1 MTSKLL
7 EDYARIRI
15 RFQVFF
21 SGTENGRCIKEVV
34 EVAKVPAEPNF
45 VVPG

>member
-21 SGTENGRCIKEVV
+21 FGTENGRCKEVV
-34 EVAKVPAEPNF
+34 EVAEVPAEPNF